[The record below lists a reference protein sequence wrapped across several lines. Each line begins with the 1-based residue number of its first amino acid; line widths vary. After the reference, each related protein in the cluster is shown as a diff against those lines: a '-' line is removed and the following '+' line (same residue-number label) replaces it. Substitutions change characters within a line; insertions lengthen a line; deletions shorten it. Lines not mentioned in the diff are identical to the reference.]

1 MSNNLDLGKRAVVL
15 LTAVVR
21 ALGNGAAD
29 GVVGSR
35 AGIASARVLVI
46 VHCLGSFLCRYI
58 FYGEVF
64 APPRLV
70 SPFFGGLFRVRRNGV

>member
-1 MSNNLDLGKRAVVL
+1 MGYHLDLGKGAVVL
-15 LTAVVR
+15 FTAVVS

-29 GVVGSR
+29 GGVGRR

-58 FYGEVF
+58 FYGEVL
-64 APPRLV
+64 PHR
-70 SPFFGGLFRVRRNGV
+70 G

>member
-15 LTAVVR
+15 LTAVVC

-29 GVVGSR
+29 GMVGSR
-35 AGIASARVLVI
+35 AGIASAGVLVI

-58 FYGEVF
+58 FYGEVL
-64 APPRLV
+64 PHRLYCNRV
-70 SPFFGGLFRVRRNGV
+70 FHGLFVFV